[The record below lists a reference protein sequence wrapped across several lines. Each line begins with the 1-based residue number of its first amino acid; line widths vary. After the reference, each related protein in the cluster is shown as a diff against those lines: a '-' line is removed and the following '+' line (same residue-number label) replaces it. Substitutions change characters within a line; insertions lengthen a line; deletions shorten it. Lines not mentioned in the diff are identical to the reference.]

1 MPALKLIVSDSEN
14 FGLGWK
20 NDEYSKK
27 KKTHEKELCG
37 SPHVLYV
44 DRLHTNH
51 SHEQLK
57 YEIDGIMEKYLR

>member
-1 MPALKLIVSDSEN
+1 M
-14 FGLGWK
+14 
-20 NDEYSKK
+20 KK
-27 KKTHEKELCG
+27 RRIQQEEKKTHEKELCG

-44 DRLHTNH
+44 DCLHTNH